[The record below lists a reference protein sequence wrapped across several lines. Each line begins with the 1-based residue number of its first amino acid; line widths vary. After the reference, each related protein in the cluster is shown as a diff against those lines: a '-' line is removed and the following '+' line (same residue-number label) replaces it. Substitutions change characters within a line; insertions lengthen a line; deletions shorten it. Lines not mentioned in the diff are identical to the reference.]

1 MHCWELTS
9 THLKLAIGSRP
20 KKFRL
25 SVVTKEIGI
34 HQIRTCFT
42 SWCHGDIGPY
52 KTRGLI
58 RLVSHWRL
66 TQERLAES
74 FIKIGTKNHLIFSD
88 I

>member
-1 MHCWELTS
+1 
-9 THLKLAIGSRP
+9 
-20 KKFRL
+20 
-25 SVVTKEIGI
+25 
-34 HQIRTCFT
+34 
-42 SWCHGDIGPY
+42 
-52 KTRGLI
+52 LI